1 MSRISSN
8 MANNSVQFNLRR
20 QEEKVSNSR
29 NQIGSQQRLQQL
41 RDDPI
46 AAGHLVRYE
55 SYLTRVNNFEKNAQT
70 LSDAYSLRE
79 GYMTSSLDM
88 MQRIRELA
96 VTGANGILQKDDLK
110 NMAVEVDELLQQLV
124 QNANAIS
131 SDGNALFGGTN
142 VKTTPFDIEMG
153 NMPGSDT
160 SVIVGVR
167 YNGNIDT
174 NKIEI
179 DENKYMVSD
188 SAGNKTFWAEVQQL
202 YGGRDLSAWQAAQDS
217 VISIDGTQVKIT
229 SGDNVYALIA
239 KINDSGAPVK
249 ASIDPVTNGL
259 NIVTTDPH
267 QLWLDDEQGTVL
279 ADIGIIKGNGQRPPY
294 NLGDNVHLAGG
305 SMFDAVIALRDAMLA
320 GDTESIGGRMLGG
333 IDAGISNLVTRLAK
347 SGAEFERVQQNIA
360 RNSMTALNVNQQISR
375 EGDLDF
381 TKAITDMKMLEYV
394 YQATLHTAGSLYD
407 NSLLKYMR

>member
-55 SYLTRVNNFEKNAQT
+55 SYLTRINNFEKNAQT

-320 GDTESIGGRMLGG
+320 GDTESICGRILGG
-333 IDAGISNLVTRLAK
+333 IDAGISNLVTLLSK
-347 SGAEFERVQQNIA
+347 S
-360 RNSMTALNVNQQISR
+360 
-375 EGDLDF
+375 
-381 TKAITDMKMLEYV
+381 
-394 YQATLHTAGSLYD
+394 
-407 NSLLKYMR
+407 

>member
-188 SAGNKTFWAEVQQL
+188 SAGNKTFW
-202 YGGRDLSAWQAAQDS
+202 SAPS
-217 VISIDGTQVKIT
+217 SF
-229 SGDNVYALIA
+229 
-239 KINDSGAPVK
+239 
-249 ASIDPVTNGL
+249 
-259 NIVTTDPH
+259 PH
-267 QLWLDDEQGTVL
+267 G
-279 ADIGIIKGNGQRPPY
+279 
-294 NLGDNVHLAGG
+294 
-305 SMFDAVIALRDAMLA
+305 
-320 GDTESIGGRMLGG
+320 
-333 IDAGISNLVTRLAK
+333 
-347 SGAEFERVQQNIA
+347 
-360 RNSMTALNVNQQISR
+360 
-375 EGDLDF
+375 
-381 TKAITDMKMLEYV
+381 
-394 YQATLHTAGSLYD
+394 
-407 NSLLKYMR
+407 

>member
-124 QNANAIS
+124 Q
-131 SDGNALFGGTN
+131 
-142 VKTTPFDIEMG
+142 
-153 NMPGSDT
+153 MP
-160 SVIVGVR
+160 
-167 YNGNIDT
+167 
-174 NKIEI
+174 
-179 DENKYMVSD
+179 
-188 SAGNKTFWAEVQQL
+188 
-202 YGGRDLSAWQAAQDS
+202 
-217 VISIDGTQVKIT
+217 
-229 SGDNVYALIA
+229 
-239 KINDSGAPVK
+239 
-249 ASIDPVTNGL
+249 
-259 NIVTTDPH
+259 
-267 QLWLDDEQGTVL
+267 
-279 ADIGIIKGNGQRPPY
+279 
-294 NLGDNVHLAGG
+294 
-305 SMFDAVIALRDAMLA
+305 
-320 GDTESIGGRMLGG
+320 
-333 IDAGISNLVTRLAK
+333 
-347 SGAEFERVQQNIA
+347 
-360 RNSMTALNVNQQISR
+360 
-375 EGDLDF
+375 
-381 TKAITDMKMLEYV
+381 
-394 YQATLHTAGSLYD
+394 
-407 NSLLKYMR
+407 